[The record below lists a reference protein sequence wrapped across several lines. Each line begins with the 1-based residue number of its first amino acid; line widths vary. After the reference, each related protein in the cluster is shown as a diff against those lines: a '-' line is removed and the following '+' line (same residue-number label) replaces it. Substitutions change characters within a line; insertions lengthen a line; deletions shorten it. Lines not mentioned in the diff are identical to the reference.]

1 MEDGKGPHGSVGR
14 IIKYDRLTSLQQQAL
29 EQALT
34 VLDNAYNPYSGFSVG
49 ATLISADGRLITGT
63 NFENAAYGSTIC
75 AERAAVLQAN
85 SMGVRHFTGI
95 AIIARGKNRKA
106 TNKVTAPCG
115 SCRQVL
121 WELARPLGWNSR
133 RRSFHNRKRYD
144 YPNVDTR
151 NIPSSVWPKSDVR
164 KERHFAIPEDQPT
177 TDIG

>member
-14 IIKYDRLTSLQQQAL
+14 IIKYDRVTSLQQQAL

-95 AIIARGKNRKA
+95 AIIARGKSRKA
-106 TNKVTAPCG
+106 TTKVTAPCG

-121 WELARPLGWNSR
+121 WELADLWDGTLDVILSTTEKDMIILTSIREIFPLPFGPSQMLEKNDILQY
-133 RRSFHNRKRYD
+133 RKT
-144 YPNVDTR
+144 N
-151 NIPSSVWPKSDVR
+151 
-164 KERHFAIPEDQPT
+164 QPL
-177 TDIG
+177 I